1 MKTALSTL
9 RAFVGRILRRFV
21 EEDFFQ
27 LSAGLAFTTL
37 LALVPLVA
45 VVLGIM
51 SVFPFFLDMAV
62 QIDNFVVRSV
72 LPERSAGVIILHVL
86 KFSQKAGNVTLAGLA
101 ALIPTVVFLLLGI
114 ERAFNRVWRAPK
126 KRPWWKR
133 LGLYVIMLAL
143 WPFAITFVIFATY
156 HAVTTS
162 LGLIDNPAWLHR
174 PLLKTAGLLV
184 AALFGSG
191 VYKTMPNIRVRW
203 RDALWAGLFVASTFA
218 LMKDAFEFYLSH
230 FPMITLVYGAFAT
243 LPIFLTWVYL
253 SLAVVLLGALLAAT
267 LAEFRSS
274 GRV

>member
-45 VVLGIM
+45 VVFGIM

-101 ALIPTVVFLLLGI
+101 ALIPTVVFCCWALSELSIVSGGH
-114 ERAFNRVWRAPK
+114 RKNGPGGSAWGSTSSCWR
-126 KRPWWKR
+126 
-133 LGLYVIMLAL
+133 
-143 WPFAITFVIFATY
+143 
-156 HAVTTS
+156 
-162 LGLIDNPAWLHR
+162 
-174 PLLKTAGLLV
+174 
-184 AALFGSG
+184 
-191 VYKTMPNIRVRW
+191 
-203 RDALWAGLFVASTFA
+203 
-218 LMKDAFEFYLSH
+218 
-230 FPMITLVYGAFAT
+230 
-243 LPIFLTWVYL
+243 
-253 SLAVVLLGALLAAT
+253 
-267 LAEFRSS
+267 S
-274 GRV
+274 GRLPSPL